1 MVSCVFPGS
10 FDPVTKGH
18 MDLIQRA
25 ASLFDRVT
33 VTVMVNISKKGAL
46 SLEDRIRLLENACS
60 DFPNVRVDSWDGL
73 LADYMK
79 KKKERIVIRGVRN
92 TPEFEHELSSACANK
107 MLNGSVET
115 FFIPTD
121 PALAG
126 VSSSAVREIFS
137 FGGDISSFVPEKLIK
152 EIGELLS
159 KNQYSN
165 K

>member
-33 VTVMVNISKKGAL
+33 VTVMVNINKKGAL
-46 SLEDRIRLLENACS
+46 SPEDRIRLLEKACRQFS
-60 DFPNVRVDSWDGL
+60 NVQVERWDGL

-92 TPEFEHELSSACANK
+92 TPEFEKEISSACANK

-115 FFIPTD
+115 LFIPTD

-137 FGGDISSFVPEKLIK
+137 FGGDISAFVPEKLIK
-152 EIGELLS
+152 EIGDLLS
-159 KNQYSN
+159 KKTIQ
-165 K
+165 